1 MNYQIEKNKIIIPE
15 PVDFNIKHICE
26 CGQMFRFEDKNT
38 HFAVMSSNFAGIV
51 YENDKK
57 SVIIESEN
65 VNYFENY
72 FDLKKDYAIIKAE
85 LQKTPILK
93 RAIDFGYGIRIAKQE
108 LLETLIS
115 FIISANNNIGRI
127 KRTLNLLCENFGE
140 KKGDYHCFPNLETLK
155 QISPQD
161 FEKMGAGYRANYLCS
176 TIAELSQSFLDELK
190 QKDTTSAYEML
201 IDLKGVGNKVAE
213 CILLF
218 ALQKTDVFPVDVWMN
233 RVCEQDFGLLHGSR
247 TQKSK
252 EMVSNFGSLAGYAQ
266 QYLFYLKRELKEI

>member
-1 MNYQIEKNKIIIPE
+1 MNYILDYSKIIIPE

-26 CGQMFRFEDKNT
+26 CGQMFRFEDKT
-38 HFAVMSSNFAGIV
+38 SHFAVMSSKFASIV

-57 SVIIESEN
+57 SIIIESEN
-65 VNYFENY
+65 VKYFENY
-72 FDLKKDYAIIKAE
+72 FDLQKDYAIIKSE

-93 RAIDFGYGIRIAKQE
+93 KAIDFGYGIRITKQE
-108 LLETLIS
+108 LLETIIS

-127 KRTLNLLCENFGE
+127 KKTLNLLCQNFGQNM
-140 KKGDYHCFPNLETLK
+140 GDYNTFPTLEVLK
-155 QISPQD
+155 QITSQD

-176 TIAELSQSFLDELK
+176 TIEKLDEQFLK
-190 QKDTTSAYEML
+190 NLKEMDTTSAYQSL

-218 ALQKTDVFPVDVWMN
+218 ALGKTDVFPVDVWMN
-233 RVCEQDFGLLHGSR
+233 RVCEQDFNLKQGSR
-247 TQKSK
+247 MQKSK
-252 EMVSNFGSLAGYAQ
+252 AMVERFGSLAGYAQ